1 VTFTTKA
8 KVLSNRPDFEAK
20 KIIRYD
26 FDGDGVWD
34 KTTKDSVVKYIYTKQ
49 YESIKP
55 RVEVTYRKNP
65 VIFIGDAI
73 SVRQMLKPLLEAH
86 VYDKTIYL
94 RDYSLG
100 DIVKREICFT

>member
-1 VTFTTKA
+1 
-8 KVLSNRPDFEAK
+8 
-20 KIIRYD
+20 
-26 FDGDGVWD
+26 
-34 KTTKDSVVKYIYTKQ
+34 VKYVYTKQ

-55 RVEVTYRKNP
+55 RIEVTYRKNP

-73 SVRQMLKPLLEAH
+73 TIRQMLKPLLEAH

-100 DIVKREICFT
+100 DIVKREICFSGPKSCKIINTGEQLSYTYDDYGSKTILFTIQDNY